1 MVAGGTIGA
10 VALIVRSF
18 RFARILLC
26 IVCLASCAREISA
39 QAIPYARNF
48 TMPRAQVEQALKD
61 LQAYSGQKLP
71 ALDGFVAPPDKPLDR
86 YERGF
91 YQFSI
96 ELLPGDAGGTIVRLS
111 AKITAWYADH
121 DVTKSGYQ
129 VLASNGRLELDFLD
143 RLEEKLTGKPVA
155 SMSST
160 ANTPQAPQPKLDLSA
175 ARSAA
180 TMAAPLPQA
189 AQQPD
194 EIAQLRNQ
202 RIAGEKRVQQLSAEL
217 QNLQELKRTQ
227 AHPRNLLVVKK
238 SNTPIYAKNAETSRV
253 LFEAA
258 ANDEFEFLDEEGEWI
273 HITISGD
280 SRGFLR
286 KTAVELPEGLA
297 ATLRSSA
304 AGPEEKFIGF
314 RIEREDSG
322 DFPGDWAPLKG
333 KKVKIFTVQVVS
345 QIPKE
350 TGPTARLNY
359 CLALFEK
366 GLREGSAANPAPE
379 GVVVIFD
386 AADGGIAAATSEN
399 IQKLASGSLKGE
411 AFWQQGYLD
420 PPDAFAPAPKQ

>member
-1 MVAGGTIGA
+1 MA
-10 VALIVRSF
+10 S
-18 RFARILLC
+18 
-26 IVCLASCAREISA
+26 LAHETPA

-48 TMPRAQVEQALKD
+48 PMPRPQIEQALKD

-71 ALDGFVAPPDKPLDR
+71 VLDGFVASADKPLDR

-111 AKITAWYADH
+111 AKITAWYADR

-129 VLASNGRLELDFLD
+129 VLPSNGRLELDFLD

-155 SMSST
+155 SASPT
-160 ANTPQAPQPKLDLSA
+160 ANSPQAPQPKLDLSG
-175 ARSAA
+175 ARTAA

-189 AQQPD
+189 AQEPD
-194 EIAQLRNQ
+194 EMALLRNQ
-202 RIAGEKRVQQLSAEL
+202 RIASEKRVQQLTAEL
-217 QNLQELKRTQ
+217 QNLQELQRTQ
-227 AHPRNLLVVKK
+227 AHPRNLVVVKK
-238 SNTPIYAKNAETSRV
+238 SRSPIYAKNADSSRV

-280 SRGFLR
+280 SRGFVR
-286 KTAVELPEGLA
+286 KNSVELPEGLA
-297 ATLRSSA
+297 GRSQSA
-304 AGPEEKFIGF
+304 AGPEEKFTGF
-314 RIEREDSG
+314 RIEREETG

-333 KKVKIFTVQVVS
+333 RKVKIFTVQLLS
-345 QIPKE
+345 QNPKE

-366 GLREGSAANPAPE
+366 GFREGSAANPAPE

-386 AADGGIAAATSEN
+386 AADGGIAAATSAN
-399 IQKLASGSLKGE
+399 IQKLASGDLKGE
-411 AFWQQGYLD
+411 TFWQQGYLD
-420 PPDAFAPAPKQ
+420 PPDAFTPAPKK

>member
-1 MVAGGTIGA
+1 MNAP
-10 VALIVRSF
+10 SF
-18 RFARILLC
+18 HLTKFLLC
-26 IVCLASCAREISA
+26 FVFLASLAHETPA

-48 TMPRAQVEQALKD
+48 PMPRPQIEQALKD

-71 ALDGFVAPPDKPLDR
+71 VLDGFVAPAEKPLDR

-111 AKITAWYADH
+111 AKITAWYADR

-129 VLASNGRLELDFLD
+129 VLPSNGRLELDFLD

-155 SMSST
+155 SASPT
-160 ANTPQAPQPKLDLSA
+160 ANSPQAPQPKLDLSG
-175 ARSAA
+175 ARTAA

-189 AQQPD
+189 AQEPD
-194 EIAQLRNQ
+194 EMALLRNQ
-202 RIAGEKRVQQLSAEL
+202 RIASEKRVQQLTAEL
-217 QNLQELKRTQ
+217 QNLQELQRTQ
-227 AHPRNLLVVKK
+227 AHPRNLVVVKK
-238 SNTPIYAKNAETSRV
+238 SRTPIYAKNADSSRV

-280 SRGFLR
+280 SRGFVR
-286 KTAVELPEGLA
+286 KNSVELPEGLA
-297 ATLRSSA
+297 GRSQSA
-304 AGPEEKFIGF
+304 AGPEEKFTGF
-314 RIEREDSG
+314 RIEREETG
-322 DFPGDWAPLKG
+322 DFPGDWKPLKG
-333 KKVKIFTVQVVS
+333 RKVKIFTVQPLS
-345 QIPKE
+345 QNPKE

-366 GLREGSAANPAPE
+366 GFREGSAANPAPE

-386 AADGGIAAATSEN
+386 AADGGIAAATSAN
-399 IQKLASGSLKGE
+399 IQKLASGDLKGE
-411 AFWQQGYLD
+411 TFWQQGYLD
-420 PPDAFAPAPKQ
+420 PPDAFTPAPKK